1 MKTTKKTS
9 LKTGLKGLI
18 LILERDSMTSA
29 NSDNPHGKDDLKP
42 NPPVVATFGFT
53 ESKDLVAYTKFEDM
67 NVPVK
72 ILEGIFAYGWDKP
85 SPIQQKAIVPLMN
98 GRDVIAQAQSGTGK
112 TGAFTIGTLSSV
124 NPNKEKPQI
133 LMLSPVRDLAMQT
146 YHLVKNLIS
155 RTQLKVALCIGS
167 GASSNNEEMR
177 RPRQMNQEETDWTSQ
192 IIVGTPGRV
201 WDCMR
206 RGRFQTAD
214 LNVLILDEADEM
226 LSKGF
231 KDQIKTIF
239 QFLPRDIQVGL
250 FSATLPDDI
259 LELSNAFMRDPIRI
273 LVKKEMLTLEGIR
286 QYYIYLKSDN
296 WKFDVLCDLY
306 SSLSVAQTIIFCNS
320 KQRVMELQKKLQDS
334 NYTVDILHGGMEQVE
349 RNEVMRRFRLGE
361 SRILLSTDI
370 ISRGI
375 DIQQISL
382 IINYDLPFRPEPY
395 LHRIG
400 RSGRYGRKGVAVN
413 LVTDDDYQN
422 LRCIEKFYNTQIELM
437 PTNFMEYLN

>member
-1 MKTTKKTS
+1 MS
-9 LKTGLKGLI
+9 SDLKGNATK
-18 LILERDSMTSA
+18 ESSA
-29 NSDNPHGKDDLKP
+29 
-42 NPPVVATFGFT
+42 PVVATFGFT
-53 ESKDLVAYTKFEDM
+53 ESKDLVAYMKFEDM

-85 SPIQQKAIVPLMN
+85 SPIQQKAIVPLMK

-112 TGAFTIGTLSSV
+112 TGAFTIGSISSV
-124 NPNKEKPQI
+124 NVEKEKPQI
-133 LMLSPVRDLAMQT
+133 LMLSPVRDLAQQT
-146 YHLVKNLIS
+146 YRLVKSLIS
-155 RTQLKVALCIGS
+155 KTNLKVSLCIGASAS
-167 GASSNNEEMR
+167 GAGEER
-177 RPRQMNQEETDWTSQ
+177 RPRQMMNQQEETDWSSQ

-201 WDCMR
+201 WDYMR

-214 LNVLILDEADEM
+214 LQVLILDEADEM

-239 QFLPRDIQVGL
+239 QYLPQDIQVGL

-286 QYYIYLKSDN
+286 QYYIYLKTDS

-320 KQRVMELQKKLQDS
+320 KQRVTELETKLKEK
-334 NYTVDILHGGMEQVE
+334 NYTVDTLHGGMEQAE
-349 RNEVMRRFRLGE
+349 RNQVMKRFRDGD

-375 DIQQISL
+375 DIQQVSL
-382 IINYDLPFRPEPY
+382 IINFDLPYRPEPY

-422 LRCIEKFYNTQIELM
+422 LRCIEKFYNTQIEQM
-437 PTNFMEYLN
+437 PTNFMEYLS

>member
-1 MKTTKKTS
+1 
-9 LKTGLKGLI
+9 
-18 LILERDSMTSA
+18 MTSA

-124 NPNKEKPQI
+124 NTNKEKPQI

>member
-1 MKTTKKTS
+1 
-9 LKTGLKGLI
+9 
-18 LILERDSMTSA
+18 MTSA

>member
-1 MKTTKKTS
+1 M
-9 LKTGLKGLI
+9 I

-124 NPNKEKPQI
+124 NTNKEKPQI

>member
-1 MKTTKKTS
+1 MSSASKSNATK
-9 LKTGLKGLI
+9 
-18 LILERDSMTSA
+18 EDV
-29 NSDNPHGKDDLKP
+29 
-42 NPPVVATFGFT
+42 PPVVATFGFT
-53 ESKDLVAYTKFEDM
+53 ESKDLVVYTKFEDM

-112 TGAFTIGTLSSV
+112 TGAFTIGSLSAV
-124 NPNKEKPQI
+124 NPQKEKPQV
-133 LMLSPVRDLAMQT
+133 LMLSPVRDLAQQT
-146 YHLVKNLIS
+146 FRLVKNLIMK
-155 RTQLKVALCIGS
+155 TELKVALCIGASAS
-167 GASSNNEEMR
+167 GTGEDGQR
-177 RPRQMNQEETDWTSQ
+177 RPRQMQQQQEETDWSSQ

-214 LNVLILDEADEM
+214 LQVLILDEADEM

-239 QFLPRDIQVGL
+239 QYLPQDIQVGL

-286 QYYIYLKSDN
+286 QYYVYLKSDN

-320 KQRVMELQKKLQDS
+320 KQRVVELESKLKEK
-334 NYTVDILHGGMEQVE
+334 NYTVDILHGGMEQVD
-349 RNEVMRRFRLGE
+349 RNQVMKRFRDGD

-375 DIQQISL
+375 DIQQVSL
-382 IINYDLPFRPEPY
+382 IINFDLPYRPEPY

-422 LRCIEKFYNTQIELM
+422 LRCIEKFYNTQIEQM
-437 PTNFMEYLN
+437 PTNFMEHLS